1 MVTFYEEKEIT
12 AEPRSAFPTSN
23 RGGDEENYLGASFT
37 FSKEKEL
44 AAEAKSAFSASCYGD
59 DDDDDKG
66 GSVDSEAD
74 LEEGNDILQLKK
86 RMWRDKILLRKLQ
99 EREERE
105 EQQEQVS
112 WARDG
117 GDVEG
122 PARERSRRRKMMGR
136 AQDGVLRSM
145 LKMMHACNA
154 RGFVYGVVP
163 ETGRPVTG
171 ASESLRE
178 WWRDTV
184 AFDRN
189 APPAIAAGVDP
200 PVDPPAL
207 TSAPHLHGLR
217 DIHDSTLGSILSAL
231 IQHCEPPQRRF
242 PLEKGLPP
250 PWWPTG
256 EEPWWGL
263 QGEAEALGPPPY
275 KKPHDLKKGWKLSLL
290 AAVIKHMSPGFDR
303 MRNLVRS
310 SKRLQNKMSA
320 TESEA
325 WSKVVAREEAL
336 LLLRSASEKS
346 SPEEGGRGS
355 SEKRKREAG
364 NGGEVSEELVRGL
377 SDVGV
382 IVDEEQQGAINEIVR
397 LYYDARDRNG
407 DGEEGGDGGDD
418 EREEIMELMSC
429 RGFGRS
435 GEGSE
440 VGDVFFPLHE
450 NTASIWDFGL
460 GWSEGG

>member
-12 AEPRSAFPTSN
+12 AEPRSAFPTGN
-23 RGGDEENYLGASFT
+23 RGGDEESYLGETFT
-37 FSKEKEL
+37 FSEEKDL
-44 AAEAKSAFSASCYGD
+44 AAEPKSAFPASCYCDDD

-74 LEEGNDILQLKK
+74 SEEGNDILQLKK

-112 WARDG
+112 WAGDG
-117 GDVEG
+117 GDVDG

-189 APPAIAAGVDP
+189 APPAIAAAGVDP

-207 TSAPHLHGLR
+207 TSAPHLHAPVPAGE
-217 DIHDSTLGSILSAL
+217 GA
-231 IQHCEPPQRRF
+231 
-242 PLEKGLPP
+242 PP

-310 SKRLQNKMSA
+310 
-320 TESEA
+320 
-325 WSKVVAREEAL
+325 
-336 LLLRSASEKS
+336 ASEKS

-355 SEKRKREAG
+355 SDKRKREAG

-397 LYYDARDRNG
+397 LYYDARDQNG
-407 DGEEGGDGGDD
+407 NGD

-460 GWSEGG
+460 GWSEGAES